1 MSGARILLVDDDA
14 KIVRLVRTYLENDG
28 YQVISCGDGLE
39 ALDLARCRQ
48 PDLMVLDLMLPG
60 MDGRDVCR
68 VLRAEGSRLPIIML
82 TARSAEDDKLTGLG
96 LGADDY
102 VTKPFSPR
110 ELLARVRAVL
120 RRHEE
125 ARSQGMGEMHCGN
138 LSVNTISHQVHIG
151 GNPVNLTPIEFR
163 LLTTLMEWPG
173 KAFTRAEL
181 LDRVFGFDYE
191 GLDRTVDVHV
201 MNLRRKIEPSPD
213 HLAYVETVF
222 GVGYRFTVR
231 EGAAQVQGAATG

>member
-14 KIVRLVRTYLENDG
+14 KIVRLVQTYLENDG
-28 YQVISCGDGLE
+28 YQVVCTGDGLD
-39 ALDLARCRQ
+39 ALDLARSKQ

-68 VLRAEGSRLPIIML
+68 VLRAEGSRLPVIML

-120 RRHEE
+120 RRHDET
-125 ARSQGMGEMHCGN
+125 RSHGVGDMHYGD
-138 LSVNTISHQVHIG
+138 LSVNAISHEVRCG
-151 GNPVNLTPIEFR
+151 GALVALTPIEFR

-173 KAFTRAEL
+173 KAFSRAEL

-201 MNLRRKIEPSPD
+201 MNLRRKIEPDSEHPT
-213 HLAYVETVF
+213 YVETVF
-222 GVGYRFTVR
+222 GVGYRFSARGDVPLTQSA
-231 EGAAQVQGAATG
+231 GAR